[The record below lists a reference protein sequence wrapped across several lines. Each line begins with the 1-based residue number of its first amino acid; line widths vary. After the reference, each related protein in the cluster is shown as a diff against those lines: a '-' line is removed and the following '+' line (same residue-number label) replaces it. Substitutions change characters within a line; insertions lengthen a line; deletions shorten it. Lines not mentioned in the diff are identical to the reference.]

1 MLFDGLTVLQHRGQ
15 DAAGIV
21 TSEHRR
27 LHLRKD
33 NGLVKDVFQH
43 HHMLELR
50 GHLGIG
56 HCRYPTAGTSSCAE
70 AQPLYTNYPHGICVA
85 HNGNLT
91 NAEELTEYMAERGRH
106 VNTDSDSELLLNLFA
121 EELTNHKAKLAGENG
136 KNGDTANIQVAIF
149 DAMTSVMKRC
159 KGGYA
164 GLFLINGV
172 GLVGF
177 RDPNGIRPLVF
188 GCKRRQTTVLDT
200 FDEDGVPLTPK
211 HMEVAHQMLDY
222 VMSSESVAIDTLGFK
237 LVRYVQHN
245 SDYPLGVTVAVF

>member
-21 TSEHRR
+21 TSERGR

-33 NGLVKDVFQH
+33 NGLVRDVFQH

-50 GHLGIG
+50 GNVGIG
-56 HCRYPTAGTSSCAE
+56 HARYPTAGSSSCAE

-91 NAEELTEYMAERGRH
+91 NTEELYQHMLQKQRH
-106 VNTDSDSELLLNLFA
+106 VNTDSDSELLLNMFA
-121 EELTNHKAKLAGENG
+121 ESLAKHQGEG
-136 KNGDTANIQVAIF
+136 TDIK
-149 DAMTSVMKRC
+149 DAVFETCREIMQHG

-164 GLFLINGV
+164 TVYYINGI

-177 RDPNGIRPLVF
+177 RDPHGIRPLVF
-188 GCKRRQTTVLDT
+188 GCRQN
-200 FDEDGVPLTPK
+200 GGN
-211 HMEVAHQMLDY
+211 VANGQKTKWTAEEMTDVGKTMDY
-222 VMSSESVAIDTLGFK
+222 CLASESVAIDTLGFN
-237 LVRYVQHN
+237 LVR
-245 SDYPLGVTVAVF
+245 